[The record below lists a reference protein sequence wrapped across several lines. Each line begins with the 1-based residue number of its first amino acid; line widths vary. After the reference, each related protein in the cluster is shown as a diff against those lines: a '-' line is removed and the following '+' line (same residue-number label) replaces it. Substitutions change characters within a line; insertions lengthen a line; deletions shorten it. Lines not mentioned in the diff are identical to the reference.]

1 MMYYKVVGPTV
12 IKNPS
17 VPPDKAWVDGMNI
30 WALGVT
36 VLFVKFTA
44 KHGNEYGARVK
55 IYRPPKNCRVWPK
68 RKLTNLELP
77 YSWLEPLPNIIDES
91 GWGLCV
97 GPVGLV
103 VIKLR

>member
-17 VPPDKAWVDGMNI
+17 VPPDSAWVDGMNV

-68 RKLTNLELP
+68 RKLINLELP
-77 YSWLEPLPNIIDES
+77 YSWLEPFPNYFMFEGAPGHVHPRLKNRINM
-91 GWGLCV
+91 
-97 GPVGLV
+97 
-103 VIKLR
+103 R